1 MEVLNRHKKSLMNQA
16 FIYLF
21 YNSAIV
27 KSENSASSIS
37 CTLIFISPLIFV
49 PSMMETLFAATFPN
63 NLDFDMNV
71 FRFPTKTLP
80 FCLALN
86 IKFFALIFS
95 VRMDSSTIVN
105 VDFASMFPQYV
116 QDAIRLL
123 HRQCHLEQNHRFNI
137 FFAATLLFCIVH
149 SSFEFK
155 TIMVFYLE
163 FNVFKHKMH
172 YFRHK
177 MQNREYYFLFQQC
190 RFSR

>member
-1 MEVLNRHKKSLMNQA
+1 MEVLYRHKKSLMNQT
-16 FIYLF
+16 FSYLF

-27 KSENSASSIS
+27 KSENSSSSIS

-49 PSMMETLFAATFPN
+49 PSMMETLFVATFPN

-71 FRFPTKTLP
+71 FGFSTKMLP

-86 IKFFALIFS
+86 IKFFALIFP

-105 VDFASMFPQYV
+105 VDFASMFPQHV

-137 FFAATLLFCIVH
+137 VFCCNVAFFA
-149 SSFEFK
+149 
-155 TIMVFYLE
+155 
-163 FNVFKHKMH
+163 
-172 YFRHK
+172 
-177 MQNREYYFLFQQC
+177 
-190 RFSR
+190 